1 MARKAHSFAD
11 FSQAE
16 YGSISAGGLIL
27 IIVFLAVG
35 GIAVDVSNVYN
46 QRTHLQVTA
55 DATAHAALYDRNYT
69 LGATGES
76 ATASALALAEQNMSD
91 AGYGDVV
98 TEEDIQFGVWD
109 DATGTF
115 TENDDSRSAVR
126 VQTHRS
132 EEGENEIATYLLKFA
147 GFDSWDV
154 NTVSMFTT
162 FGPPCLSEGFV
173 AENEVDIQ
181 SNNSYFR
188 GFCIHSND
196 VVSINSNNFFE
207 EGTIVSMPDTANL
220 ELPNSGYNSND
231 GLAEALRYGAMY
243 LRVIN
248 SLRTVST
255 SWNTGKADMWNFLQ
269 LGSRE
274 GQRDYITAT
283 ARTVNIVNGKP
294 AVSSSSSN
302 TVEASKDLLDRNG
315 GLALRANA
323 VNYVYCSSPSTQLGI
338 KQTISNLV
346 IITNC
351 QISFGTGGALEN
363 GLIATLH
370 TGTSSISG
378 SSGTRIGKM
387 DSCAAGGGA
396 QLVSLGGIRFA
407 SGVSIHG
414 GQLIAL
420 KNIEFSANGD
430 GLNGVSLIS
439 GDTVSGTSNMEMGLC
454 GTGMEDNLAFNY
466 FRMVM

>member
-69 LGATGES
+69 LGATAES

-98 TEEDIQFGVWD
+98 TEEGIQFGVWD

-115 TENDDSRSAVR
+115 TENEDSRSAVR

-173 AENEVDIQ
+173 A
-181 SNNSYFR
+181 
-188 GFCIHSND
+188 
-196 VVSINSNNFFE
+196 
-207 EGTIVSMPDTANL
+207 
-220 ELPNSGYNSND
+220 
-231 GLAEALRYGAMY
+231 
-243 LRVIN
+243 
-248 SLRTVST
+248 
-255 SWNTGKADMWNFLQ
+255 
-269 LGSRE
+269 
-274 GQRDYITAT
+274 
-283 ARTVNIVNGKP
+283 
-294 AVSSSSSN
+294 
-302 TVEASKDLLDRNG
+302 
-315 GLALRANA
+315 
-323 VNYVYCSSPSTQLGI
+323 
-338 KQTISNLV
+338 
-346 IITNC
+346 
-351 QISFGTGGALEN
+351 
-363 GLIATLH
+363 
-370 TGTSSISG
+370 
-378 SSGTRIGKM
+378 
-387 DSCAAGGGA
+387 
-396 QLVSLGGIRFA
+396 
-407 SGVSIHG
+407 
-414 GQLIAL
+414 
-420 KNIEFSANGD
+420 
-430 GLNGVSLIS
+430 
-439 GDTVSGTSNMEMGLC
+439 
-454 GTGMEDNLAFNY
+454 
-466 FRMVM
+466 

>member
-1 MARKAHSFAD
+1 M
-11 FSQAE
+11 
-16 YGSISAGGLIL
+16 
-27 IIVFLAVG
+27 
-35 GIAVDVSNVYN
+35 
-46 QRTHLQVTA
+46 
-55 DATAHAALYDRNYT
+55 
-69 LGATGES
+69 
-76 ATASALALAEQNMSD
+76 
-91 AGYGDVV
+91 
-98 TEEDIQFGVWD
+98 
-109 DATGTF
+109 
-115 TENDDSRSAVR
+115 
-126 VQTHRS
+126 
-132 EEGENEIATYLLKFA
+132 
-147 GFDSWDV
+147 
-154 NTVSMFTT
+154 
-162 FGPPCLSEGFV
+162 
-173 AENEVDIQ
+173 
-181 SNNSYFR
+181 
-188 GFCIHSND
+188 
-196 VVSINSNNFFE
+196 VSINSNNFFE

-231 GLAEALRYGAMY
+231 GLAEALRYSAMY